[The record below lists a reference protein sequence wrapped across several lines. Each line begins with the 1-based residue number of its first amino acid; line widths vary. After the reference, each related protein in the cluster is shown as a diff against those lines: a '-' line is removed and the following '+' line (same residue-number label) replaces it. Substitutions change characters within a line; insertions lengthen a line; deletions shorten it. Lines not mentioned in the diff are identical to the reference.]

1 MHGFIHSTENKND
14 LLKLIKTKWP
24 PYPRFQFHIKTDNA
38 NKLAD
43 PENLYIPG
51 FKRILE
57 KNWVEKN

>member
-1 MHGFIHSTENKND
+1 MHGFIHFTENKND

-24 PYPRFQFHIKTDNA
+24 PYPRFHIKTDNA

-57 KNWVEKN
+57 KN